1 MGLFNKADKASTE
14 ALSKRGESHL
24 APRTFNMTI
33 GGLEK
38 ALLKEFPAE
47 DAEKWDRTGLLVGE
61 RSLPVTRVAVAL
73 DATPAA
79 VAAAAEAGANVLLTH
94 HPAFLEAPDGFA
106 PEASA
111 LESPGAVVWAA
122 IRNQVALIDFHTA
135 LDVSP
140 AAARVLP
147 GMLGLKF
154 TLRFAEPLEGSRRK
168 GYGQICEVP
177 DNDGEPETLA
187 RLAARCMAVFGRAP
201 RVWGAPDAAVRR
213 VVTATGSAAS
223 LAPALVAAGVDAV
236 ICGEMKYHTALEL
249 AAAHVAVI
257 ELGHDVSELP
267 LVAVLAEALAR
278 AGVPAEAVTLV
289 DQSENWWTP
298 RPSASSCVIFSIAP
312 AQDLGFRLLLSGR
325 KQRSKVRFHG
335 GYARRYRRS
344 VRTAAHRSR
353 DQAPEQGTGRAA
365 PARHH
370 RGRPR

>member
-24 APRTFNMTI
+24 APRTFTMTI

-73 DATPAA
+73 DATPGA

-94 HPAFLEAPDGFA
+94 HPAFLEAPDAFA

-111 LESPGAVVWAA
+111 LKSPGAVVWAA
-122 IRNQVALIDFHTA
+122 IRNQVALMDFHTA

-154 TLRFAEPLEGSRRK
+154 TLRFADPLEGSRRK

-213 VVTATGSAAS
+213 VVTATGSAGS

-236 ICGEMKYHTALEL
+236 VCGEMKYHTALEL

-257 ELGHDVSELP
+257 ELGHDVSCLLYTSDAADEL
-267 LVAVLAEALAR
+267 
-278 AGVPAEAVTLV
+278 
-289 DQSENWWTP
+289 
-298 RPSASSCVIFSIAP
+298 
-312 AQDLGFRLLLSGR
+312 
-325 KQRSKVRFHG
+325 
-335 GYARRYRRS
+335 
-344 VRTAAHRSR
+344 
-353 DQAPEQGTGRAA
+353 
-365 PARHH
+365 
-370 RGRPR
+370 

>member
-73 DATPAA
+73 DATPGA

-122 IRNQVALIDFHTA
+122 IRNQVALMDFHTA

-177 DNDGEPETLA
+177 DNDGEPEALA

-201 RVWGAPDAAVRR
+201 RVWGRGGRR
-213 VVTATGSAAS
+213 RLRRDEV
-223 LAPALVAAGVDAV
+223 P
-236 ICGEMKYHTALEL
+236 H
-249 AAAHVAVI
+249 
-257 ELGHDVSELP
+257 
-267 LVAVLAEALAR
+267 R
-278 AGVPAEAVTLV
+278 AGAGGGARGRHRAR
-289 DQSENWWTP
+289 P
-298 RPSASSCVIFSIAP
+298 RCERAA
-312 AQDLGFRLLLSGR
+312 LGGR
-325 KQRSKVRFHG
+325 AGRGAGPRRCPCRG
-335 GYARRYRRS
+335 GDACRS
-344 VRTAAHRSR
+344 VRELVDA
-353 DQAPEQGTGRAA
+353 G
-365 PARHH
+365 
-370 RGRPR
+370 GRPRLVA

>member
-73 DATPAA
+73 DATPGA

-94 HPAFLEAPDGFA
+94 HPAFLEAPDAFA

-111 LESPGAVVWAA
+111 LKSPGAVVWAA
-122 IRNQVALIDFHTA
+122 IRNQVALMDFHTA

-154 TLRFAEPLEGSRRK
+154 TLRFADPLEGSRRK

-187 RLAARCMAVFGRAP
+187 RLAARCMAVMALGEECW
-201 RVWGAPDAAVRR
+201 VDAAV
-213 VVTATGSAAS
+213 
-223 LAPALVAAGVDAV
+223 
-236 ICGEMKYHTALEL
+236 CGEMKDHPALEL

-267 LVAVLAEALAR
+267 LAAVLAEALAR
-278 AGVPAEAVTLV
+278 VGVPAEAVTLV

-298 RPSASSCVIFSIAP
+298 EA
-312 AQDLGFRLLLSGR
+312 
-325 KQRSKVRFHG
+325 VR
-335 GYARRYRRS
+335 
-344 VRTAAHRSR
+344 V
-353 DQAPEQGTGRAA
+353 
-365 PARHH
+365 
-370 RGRPR
+370 

>member
-61 RSLPVTRVAVAL
+61 RSLPV
-73 DATPAA
+73 
-79 VAAAAEAGANVLLTH
+79 AAAAEAGANVLLTH
-94 HPAFLEAPDGFA
+94 HPAFLEAPDAFA

-111 LESPGAVVWAA
+111 LKSPGAVVWAA
-122 IRNQVALIDFHTA
+122 IRNQVALMDFHTA

-201 RVWGAPDAAVRR
+201 DAAVRR
-213 VVTATGSAAS
+213 VVTATGSAGS

-236 ICGEMKYHTALEL
+236 VCGEMKYHTALEL

-298 RPSASSCVIFSIAP
+298 EA
-312 AQDLGFRLLLSGR
+312 
-325 KQRSKVRFHG
+325 VR
-335 GYARRYRRS
+335 
-344 VRTAAHRSR
+344 V
-353 DQAPEQGTGRAA
+353 
-365 PARHH
+365 
-370 RGRPR
+370 

>member
-24 APRTFNMTI
+24 APRTFSMTI

-122 IRNQVALIDFHTA
+122 IRNQVALMDFHTA

-201 RVWGAPDAAVRR
+201 RVWGEPDAAVRR
-213 VVTATGSAAS
+213 VVTATGSAAG

-236 ICGEMKYHTALEL
+236 VCGEMKYHTALEL

-257 ELGHDVSELP
+257 ELGHDASELP

-298 RPSASSCVIFSIAP
+298 EA
-312 AQDLGFRLLLSGR
+312 
-325 KQRSKVRFHG
+325 VR
-335 GYARRYRRS
+335 
-344 VRTAAHRSR
+344 V
-353 DQAPEQGTGRAA
+353 
-365 PARHH
+365 
-370 RGRPR
+370 

>member
-122 IRNQVALIDFHTA
+122 ICNQVALMDFHTA

-213 VVTATGSAAS
+213 VVTATGSR
-223 LAPALVAAGVDAV
+223 PG
-236 ICGEMKYHTALEL
+236 
-249 AAAHVAVI
+249 
-257 ELGHDVSELP
+257 
-267 LVAVLAEALAR
+267 
-278 AGVPAEAVTLV
+278 
-289 DQSENWWTP
+289 WTP
-298 RPSASSCVIFSIAP
+298 SSA
-312 AQDLGFRLLLSGR
+312 
-325 KQRSKVRFHG
+325 
-335 GYARRYRRS
+335 AR
-344 VRTAAHRSR
+344 
-353 DQAPEQGTGRAA
+353 
-365 PARHH
+365 
-370 RGRPR
+370 

>member
-73 DATPAA
+73 DATPGA

-94 HPAFLEAPDGFA
+94 HPAFLEAPDAFA

-122 IRNQVALIDFHTA
+122 IRNQVALMDFHTA

-201 RVWGAPDAAVRR
+201 RVWGDPDAAVRR

-249 AAAHVAVI
+249 AAARVAVI

-298 RPSASSCVIFSIAP
+298 EA
-312 AQDLGFRLLLSGR
+312 
-325 KQRSKVRFHG
+325 VR
-335 GYARRYRRS
+335 
-344 VRTAAHRSR
+344 V
-353 DQAPEQGTGRAA
+353 
-365 PARHH
+365 
-370 RGRPR
+370 

>member
-73 DATPAA
+73 DATPGA

-94 HPAFLEAPDGFA
+94 HPAFLEAPDAFA

-111 LESPGAVVWAA
+111 LKSPGAVVWAA
-122 IRNQVALIDFHTA
+122 IRNQVALMDFHTA

-154 TLRFAEPLEGSRRK
+154 TLRFADPLEGSRRK
-168 GYGQICEVP
+168 GYGQI
-177 DNDGEPETLA
+177 
-187 RLAARCMAVFGRAP
+187 
-201 RVWGAPDAAVRR
+201 
-213 VVTATGSAAS
+213 
-223 LAPALVAAGVDAV
+223 
-236 ICGEMKYHTALEL
+236 
-249 AAAHVAVI
+249 
-257 ELGHDVSELP
+257 
-267 LVAVLAEALAR
+267 
-278 AGVPAEAVTLV
+278 
-289 DQSENWWTP
+289 
-298 RPSASSCVIFSIAP
+298 
-312 AQDLGFRLLLSGR
+312 
-325 KQRSKVRFHG
+325 
-335 GYARRYRRS
+335 
-344 VRTAAHRSR
+344 
-353 DQAPEQGTGRAA
+353 
-365 PARHH
+365 
-370 RGRPR
+370 

>member
-61 RSLPVTRVAVAL
+61 RSLPVTRVAV
-73 DATPAA
+73 
-79 VAAAAEAGANVLLTH
+79 
-94 HPAFLEAPDGFA
+94 
-106 PEASA
+106 
-111 LESPGAVVWAA
+111 VWAA
-122 IRNQVALIDFHTA
+122 IRNQVALMDFHTA

-154 TLRFAEPLEGSRRK
+154 TLRFADPLEGSRRK

-213 VVTATGSAAS
+213 VVTATGSAGS

-236 ICGEMKYHTALEL
+236 VCGEMKYHTALEL

-267 LVAVLAEALAR
+267 LAAVLAEALAR
-278 AGVPAEAVTLV
+278 VGVPAEAVTLV

-298 RPSASSCVIFSIAP
+298 EA
-312 AQDLGFRLLLSGR
+312 
-325 KQRSKVRFHG
+325 VR
-335 GYARRYRRS
+335 
-344 VRTAAHRSR
+344 V
-353 DQAPEQGTGRAA
+353 
-365 PARHH
+365 
-370 RGRPR
+370 

>member
-94 HPAFLEAPDGFA
+94 HPAFLEAPDAFA

-122 IRNQVALIDFHTA
+122 IRNQVALMDFHTA

-168 GYGQICEVP
+168 GYGQI
-177 DNDGEPETLA
+177 
-187 RLAARCMAVFGRAP
+187 
-201 RVWGAPDAAVRR
+201 
-213 VVTATGSAAS
+213 
-223 LAPALVAAGVDAV
+223 
-236 ICGEMKYHTALEL
+236 
-249 AAAHVAVI
+249 
-257 ELGHDVSELP
+257 
-267 LVAVLAEALAR
+267 
-278 AGVPAEAVTLV
+278 
-289 DQSENWWTP
+289 
-298 RPSASSCVIFSIAP
+298 
-312 AQDLGFRLLLSGR
+312 
-325 KQRSKVRFHG
+325 
-335 GYARRYRRS
+335 
-344 VRTAAHRSR
+344 
-353 DQAPEQGTGRAA
+353 
-365 PARHH
+365 
-370 RGRPR
+370 